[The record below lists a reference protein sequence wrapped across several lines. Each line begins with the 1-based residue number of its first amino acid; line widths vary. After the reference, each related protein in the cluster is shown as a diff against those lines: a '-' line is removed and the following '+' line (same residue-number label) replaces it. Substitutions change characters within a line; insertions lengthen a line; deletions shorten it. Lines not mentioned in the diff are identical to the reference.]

1 MGQMKRQA
9 MINEENFWE
18 IAQEYRYIAEDW
30 DDFRD
35 HMINQSDLVMH
46 LDIDL
51 EEELADLW
59 YNQ

>member
-30 DDFRD
+30 DDFRE
-35 HMINQSDLVMH
+35 HMMNQSDLVIH

>member
-35 HMINQSDLVMH
+35 HMINQSDLVIH

>member
-9 MINEENFWE
+9 IINEENFWE
-18 IAQEYRYIAEDW
+18 IAQEYRYVAEDW

-51 EEELADLW
+51 EEELEDLW

>member
-18 IAQEYRYIAEDW
+18 IAQEYRYVAEDW

>member
-18 IAQEYRYIAEDW
+18 IAQEYRYVAEDW

-35 HMINQSDLVMH
+35 HMINQSDLVVH

-51 EEELADLW
+51 EEELEDLW

>member
-18 IAQEYRYIAEDW
+18 IAQEYRYVAEDW

-51 EEELADLW
+51 EEELEDLW

>member
-9 MINEENFWE
+9 IINEENFWE
-18 IAQEYRYIAEDW
+18 IAQEYRYVAEDW

-35 HMINQSDLVMH
+35 HMINQSDLVVH

-51 EEELADLW
+51 EEELEDLW

>member
-18 IAQEYRYIAEDW
+18 IAQEYRYVAEDW
-30 DDFRD
+30 DDFRE
-35 HMINQSDLVMH
+35 HMMNQSDLVIH

-51 EEELADLW
+51 EEELEDLW

>member
-18 IAQEYRYIAEDW
+18 IAQEYRYVAEDW

-35 HMINQSDLVMH
+35 HMINQSDLVIH

>member
-1 MGQMKRQA
+1 

-18 IAQEYRYIAEDW
+18 IAQEYRYVAEDW